1 MSRLHELFLA
11 AIDEAVAT
19 ENSRASTAEGLVEA
33 NAQLIGDRPVGE
45 TPRRSRIVQIAAD
58 AAEAFGLRPN
68 LGSLSTDANVPM
80 SLGVPAIGIVPGQVW
95 RPHSLEEW
103 TDVDPELTLQVESIV
118 LATLLGLAGVAD

>member
-1 MSRLHELFLA
+1 M
-11 AIDEAVAT
+11 AT

-103 TDVDPELTLQVESIV
+103 TDVDPELTLQAESIV